1 MSALPQL
8 RIRDVRTRA
17 VLAPIRRQLRT
28 STGSVTQAPLLLI
41 DLQTEQGVTGHAYL
55 FGIQAF
61 TLKPLHELVQAMAG
75 MIKGDVLAPFDLH
88 QKLRARLTLLGPHNL
103 AGIALSG
110 LDMAAWDALARGTE
124 VPLVSLLG
132 GLPGR
137 VPAYNSNGL
146 GIMPPDEAGDEAVQ
160 LVEEGFSAIKIR
172 RGRFALR
179 DDLAAVRA
187 VRKRIP
193 EDIVLM
199 ADFNQA
205 LSVNEAI
212 QRGTALDGERVY
224 WIEEPV
230 RADNF
235 AGCARIASELKT
247 PVQIGENFSG
257 PIQMQDALL
266 ARACDFVMPD
276 AQRIGGVTGWLR
288 AASLA
293 FAAGYEM
300 SSHLFPEFS
309 AHLLRVTPTCHW
321 LEYVDWANPI
331 LEEPLEIREGA
342 AVVPDRPGAGLAWN
356 EEAVGR
362 YLLE

>member
-1 MSALPQL
+1 MAHL
-8 RIRDVRTRA
+8 RIRDVQTRA

-28 STGSVTQAPLLLI
+28 STGAVTQAPLLLI
-41 DLQTEQGVTGHAYL
+41 DLHTEEGVTGHAYL

-61 TLKPLHELVQAMAG
+61 TLKPLYELVQTLAG
-75 MIKGDVLAPFDLH
+75 MIKGDELAPFVLY
-88 QKLRARLTLLGPHNL
+88 QKLRVRLTLLGPHNL
-103 AGIALSG
+103 TGMALSG

-160 LVEEGFSAIKIR
+160 LVEEGFGAIKIR
-172 RGRFALR
+172 LGRPSLR

-212 QRGTALDGERVY
+212 QRGRALDGEQLY

-230 RADNF
+230 RADDF
-235 AGCARIASELKT
+235 AGCARVASELKT

-257 PIQMQDALL
+257 PLQMQDALL
-266 ARACDFVMPD
+266 ARSCDFVMPD

-293 FAAGYEM
+293 YGWGHEM
-300 SSHLFPEFS
+300 SSHLFPEIS
-309 AHLLRVTPTCHW
+309 SHLLRVTPTCHW
-321 LEYVDWANPI
+321 LEYVDWANRI

-342 AVVPDRPGAGLAWN
+342 AWVPDRPGTGVAWN
-356 EEAVGR
+356 EEAVER
-362 YLLE
+362 YRLD